1 MLLGNNYSAGRS
13 TSSTSCGETIDQ
25 QKIVAAMP
33 QFAAGSPTTGQQNQ
47 HQPVGWMSTDS
58 EASSAPG
65 VPCAVLFLPGSLHQ
79 MLLLAALLLLLL
91 LRASQLLESSGRK
104 AIGKMP

>member
-1 MLLGNNYSAGRS
+1 MS
-13 TSSTSCGETIDQ
+13 
-25 QKIVAAMP
+25 

-65 VPCAVLFLPGSLHQ
+65 VPSAPGVAPA
-79 MLLLAALLLLLL
+79 LAALLLLL
-91 LRASQLLESSGRK
+91 LRASQLLESSGQK